1 MSQRILY
8 ENLFEIKI
16 LHHYFLDKGEVRW
29 DEMLSADQD
38 KFTTLFDIREII
50 DISPTPECRQA
61 MLSHHC
67 VFKNTREGIRVGIK
81 SVPDELQPGKFNAVT
96 PPAAGLAFRFTI
108 RKKDPYFP
116 NYTALPLQGNENAI
130 FVFKNYTAGANIK
143 FPSLS
148 AIPPLYDAA
157 LVYQPGDMLTDSPVN
172 PSKLFT
178 ALLKTSNN
186 TSNATDW
193 LTETGNPTTPLS
205 YANSNDRYRLARGFF
220 SYTMKEPGSPP
231 VAIIKTL
238 SGERIHPKTEILS
251 GEFYSL
257 QADMQPFPQGFYQA
271 HITSANPLY
280 QDDFLFYLLHQSEPA
295 FGIIEI
301 KTGSDQADF
310 NLLDGDV
317 LHSPVFKLRLRNRRT
332 HWRYLGKAFET
343 PFEVE
348 DPLPLTRFGQIEVV
362 KPPEEDDNGTILLP
376 NPTAGMIR
384 TEALADGGDKKYYS
398 EIHIN

>member
-1 MSQRILY
+1 MSQQILY
-8 ENLFEIKI
+8 ENLFELKI
-16 LHHYFLDKGEVRW
+16 LHHFFLDKGEVRW
-29 DEMLSADQD
+29 DEMLPADQD
-38 KFTTLFDIREII
+38 KILAMNDIREIFEI
-50 DISPTPECRQA
+50 TPTPECRQA
-61 MLSHHC
+61 MLSYHC
-67 VFKNTREGIRVGIK
+67 ILKNTHAGIRVGIK
-81 SVPDELQPGKFNAVT
+81 SVPDELQPGKFKAVT
-96 PPAAGLAFRFTI
+96 PPAPGLVLKFTV
-108 RKKDPYFP
+108 RRKDPDFP
-116 NYTALPLQGNENAI
+116 NYTALPIQGNENTI

-157 LVYQPGDMLTDSPVN
+157 LVYQPGDMLSDSPVN
-172 PSKLFT
+172 PAKLFT

-186 TSNATDW
+186 TSNGTDW
-193 LTETGNPTTPLS
+193 ITETGNPTTPLS
-205 YANSNDRYRLARGFF
+205 YANSNDRYRLARGMFV
-220 SYTMKEPGSPP
+220 YTMKEPDSSP

-238 SGERIHPKTEILS
+238 SGGPVNPKSEILP
-251 GEFYSL
+251 GEFYSF
-257 QADMQPFPQGFYQA
+257 QADMQNFPQGFYRA

-301 KTGSDQADF
+301 KTASDQADF

-317 LHSPVFKLRLRNRRT
+317 LLSPVFRLRFRNRRT
-332 HWRYLGKAFET
+332 HWRYLGKDFEV

-362 KPPEEDDNGTILLP
+362 KPPAEDDNGTVLLP

-384 TEALADGGDKKYYS
+384 TEALAEGGDKKYYS